1 MIKQV
6 LKFLEGIRT
15 FFPINLLFS
24 QVKYNLIV
32 LFYWI
37 LLFGIINSSIGI
49 GIGLP
54 YLFLSPEYLGLS
66 SYLAFLILGIS
77 IGGFIMAFHIYSYIQ
92 IGPKYPFIATL
103 SRPFYKFSLN
113 NSLLPLIFVV
123 NLCFR
128 VYYFQKGQEY
138 AGEYEVYGLIGS
150 LVLGITLFIL
160 FSLLYFF
167 PTNKDLF
174 SITGK
179 RSEEFQ
185 RNASNVQATLH
196 RKQIWYEPFMAKN
209 VDRYYYIGSRFKFM
223 QSRSSSHYDINV
235 LNKVFSQNHIN
246 ASVFEILLVLSYIA
260 IGFFRD
266 YEFFQVPASVSVMMI
281 LTIIIMLISAL
292 FSWFK
297 SWTYPI
303 IVAAFF
309 LVNYLST
316 VTDLFQ
322 FKSYAFGLSYEED
335 KLVDYTKQS
344 LIDLKYS
351 DSVIKKDYAN
361 YINTL
366 ENWKKQTGK
375 KKPKLILLNTSGGGL
390 RSAMWTFRV
399 LQELDSLTGKE
410 FMKNIQMITGA
421 SGGMVG
427 AAYYRDLMIMEKE
440 DDITTRT
447 SGKYLINISKDL
459 LNRLSFSISTND
471 MFFRFQKVEINN
483 FKYSKDRGYAFE
495 QALVSNLDG
504 AFSRTLGEYEAYE
517 RSGEFP
523 TMIFTPTIVNDGRRL
538 LVSSQHHGYLQAT
551 DKLDERVGLN
561 PQMENI
567 EYLKYFKKNNPKE
580 VSFTS
585 VLRMSSTFPYIMPM
599 ITMPTDPGMQVM
611 DAGIRDNYGSKIT
624 VRYLIALRNWIKEN
638 TSGVI
643 VLKIRDTKKTLV
655 GETFENI
662 GLFDRLLLPF
672 GNMYGNFP
680 RVQDFNQD
688 ELFSTAIRSMNYPI
702 EVVTFNLREN
712 FNDKISLSWHLTK
725 KEKEKIINAI
735 HSEENHASLE
745 RLLSILKMDVIQKDT
760 K

>member
-1 MIKQV
+1 MIQVV
-6 LKFLEGIRT
+6 LKFLKGVRT

-24 QVKYNLIV
+24 QLKYNLIV

-37 LLFGIINSSIGI
+37 FLFGIINNSLGV
-49 GIGLP
+49 GFGLP

-66 SYLAFLILGIS
+66 SYLAFFILGVS

-103 SRPFYKFSLN
+103 SRPFFKFSLN
-113 NSLLPLIFVV
+113 NSLLPLIFVI
-123 NLCFR
+123 NICIRF
-128 VYYFQKGQEY
+128 YYFQKSQEY
-138 AGEYEVYGLIGS
+138 VGEYEVFGFIAAF
-150 LVLGITLFIL
+150 VLGASFFVLA
-160 FSLLYFF
+160 SLLYFF

-174 SITGK
+174 SITGT
-179 RSEEFQ
+179 RSEDFQ
-185 RNASNVQATLH
+185 GNASNVQATLH
-196 RKQIWYEPFMAKN
+196 RKQTWYEPFMAKN
-209 VDRYYYIGSRFKFM
+209 VDQYYYIGSKFKLK

-246 ASVFEILLVLSYIA
+246 ASVFEVLLVLSYIA

-266 YEFFQVPASVSVMMI
+266 YEIFQVPASVSVMMF
-281 LTIIIMLISAL
+281 LTIILMLISAF

-303 IVAAFF
+303 IVGALF
-309 LVNYLST
+309 LINYLST
-316 VTDLFQ
+316 VTDFFQ
-322 FKSYAFGLSYEED
+322 FKSYAFGLSYEKE
-335 KLVDYTKQS
+335 KLVDFNKES
-344 LIDLKYS
+344 LIDFKYS
-351 DSVIKKDYAN
+351 DSVINADYSN
-361 YINTL
+361 YIKTL

-399 LQELDSLTGKE
+399 MQELDSLTGKQ
-410 FMKNIQMITGA
+410 FTKNIQMITGA

-427 AAYYRDLMIMEKE
+427 AAYYRDLMIKEKE
-440 DDITTRT
+440 NEISNRL
-447 SGKYLINISKDL
+447 SGRYLSNISKDL

-483 FKYSKDRGYAFE
+483 YEYSKDRGYAFE
-495 QALVSNLDG
+495 QALVSNLEG
-504 AFSRTLGEYEAYE
+504 AFTKTLGEYEEYE

-523 TMIFTPTIVNDGRRL
+523 TIILTPTIVNDGRRL
-538 LVSSQHHGYLQAT
+538 LVSSQHHGYLQSTAE
-551 DKLDERVGLN
+551 LDERVGLD
-561 PQMENI
+561 PQIENV
-567 EYLKYFKKNNPKE
+567 EYLKYFAKNNPEE
-580 VSFTS
+580 VNFTS
-585 VLRMSSTFPYIMPM
+585 VLRMSATFPYIMPM
-599 ITMPTDPGMQVM
+599 ITMPTEPGMQVM
-611 DAGIRDNYGSKIT
+611 DAGIRDNYGSKLT
-624 VRYLIALRNWIKEN
+624 VRYLIALRKWIQEN

-643 VLKIRDTKKTLV
+643 ILKIRDTKKTLV

-662 GLFDRLLLPF
+662 GLFERLLLPF

-688 ELFSTAIRSMNYPI
+688 ELFSTAIRSMKYPI

-725 KEKEKIINAI
+725 KEKEKIINAVY
-735 HSEENHASLE
+735 SEENNTSLQ
-745 RLLSILKMDVIQKDT
+745 RLLTILKMEVVT
-760 K
+760 KETK

>member
-399 LQELDSLTGKE
+399 LQELDSLTSKE

-624 VRYLIALRNWIKEN
+624 VRYLIALRKWIKEN

-735 HSEENHASLE
+735 HSEENHASLG